1 MKKTNLVAVVTIIG
15 GTVASTAYVMKAYDK
30 KAKELGYTYN
40 KETKQ
45 YEMKYEYNNVMDS
58 IAFTTSH
65 ACDQLVMDMA
75 REEAQKKAG
84 TAFWAVCAV
93 VGFVCGCINRRNK
106 K

>member
-1 MKKTNLVAVVTIIG
+1 MKKTNLVAAMTIIG

-84 TAFWAVCAV
+84 IAFWSVCAV